1 MALRWAI
8 IEQEN
13 RILPAMKPYKHV
25 PLDFKRMPP
34 AAQLCASREFVD
46 RMAARRSVRSIS
58 SEPVA
63 FELIENAIRCASLAP
78 SGANQQP
85 WKFVV
90 VKDAE
95 IKHKIREAAEAE
107 ERESYEHRMPADWLE
122 ALAPLGTDWHKQ
134 FLETAPYLIVVFRID
149 FGFSET
155 AEGEMKIK
163 HYYVQE
169 SVGIATGFLLAALHM
184 SGLATLTH
192 TPSPMGFLSHILDRP
207 KNERP
212 FVLIPVGLPSP
223 DATVPAIGKRSI
235 ADVMEIK

>member
-1 MALRWAI
+1 MR
-8 IEQEN
+8 
-13 RILPAMKPYKHV
+13 PYEHV
-25 PLDFKRMPP
+25 PLNFKRMPP
-34 AAQLCASREFVD
+34 EEQLEASRAFVD
-46 RMAARRSVRSIS
+46 RMAARRSVRFLS
-58 SEPVA
+58 SEEVP

-90 VKDAE
+90 VKDPE
-95 IKHKIREAAEAE
+95 IKRRIREAAEAE
-107 ERESYEHRMPADWLE
+107 ERESYEHRMPDDWLR
-122 ALAPLGTDWHKQ
+122 ALAPLGTDWHKE

-149 FGFSET
+149 FGL
-155 AEGEMKIK
+155 EGETKTK

-192 TPSPMGFLSHILDRP
+192 TPSPMGFLADILDRP

-223 DATVPAIGKRSI
+223 DATVPAIGKKGL
-235 ADVMEIK
+235 ADVMEVK